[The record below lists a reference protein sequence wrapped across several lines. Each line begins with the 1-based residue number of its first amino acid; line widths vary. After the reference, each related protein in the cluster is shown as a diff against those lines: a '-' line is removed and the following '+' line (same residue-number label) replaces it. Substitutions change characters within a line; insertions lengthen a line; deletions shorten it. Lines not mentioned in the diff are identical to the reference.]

1 MNRTMLKIMM
11 GLAMMSGDMSDSS
24 QRLAEGGN
32 GAVFHNYQHKER
44 PKGKRAK
51 RRAKAKMKGG
61 PK

>member
-1 MNRTMLKIMM
+1 MM

-24 QRLAEGGN
+24 PRLAEGSN
-32 GAVFHNYQHKER
+32 GVGFHNYQHKER

-51 RRAKAKMKGG
+51 RRAKAKAKMKGV